1 MPKQARLT
9 GIKRFQTYTVEE
21 AAAVS
26 GVSART
32 IRTWTKDGLCVM
44 DAARPALIRGDALHD
59 YIKSK
64 RSARAV
70 RTRIDTFYCVCCRAE
85 RAAAERMADCVVA
98 GGRAKL
104 TALCEVCATVVS
116 KPVAETAISHIART
130 LDLKIT
136 RQD

>member
-9 GIKRFQTYTVEE
+9 GIKRFQTYTIEE

-32 IRTWTKDGLCVM
+32 IRNWTKDGLRVM
-44 DAARPALIRGDALHD
+44 AAARPALIRGDDLHD
-59 YIKSK
+59 HIKSK
-64 RSARAV
+64 RAERAV
-70 RTRIDTFYCVCCRAE
+70 KTRIDTFYCLSCRTE
-85 RAAAERMADCVVA
+85 RGAAEGMADCVVS

-104 TALCEVCATVVS
+104 TALCEVCETVVS
-116 KPVAETAISHIART
+116 KPVAEASIPDIALT

-136 RQD
+136 RRE